1 MTANQWEH
9 HGVVTA
15 SYTTDRDR
23 RGVVIV
29 SVIGELDAYTAPK
42 IRGGLRAALTDSTTR
57 QLRVDMAGV
66 SFLDS
71 SGISALIRC
80 QAEADERGVALVV
93 VNPQPQPLKV
103 LQIVGLTEFLGVT
116 TDGEAGD

>member
-1 MTANQWEH
+1 MAANQWEH
-9 HGVVTA
+9 RDVVTA

-23 RGVVIV
+23 RGVVVV
-29 SVIGELDAYTAPK
+29 SVVGELDAYTAPK
-42 IRGGLRAALTDSTTR
+42 IRGGLRAALTDSTTK

-116 TDGEAGD
+116 TDSEADG